1 MNRAVSRIEV
11 AGFKLKIK
19 TVSGNQIAVLGTLN
33 STDYDIQSD
42 MYVKF
47 NVSSIQSQLN
57 IGQYYK
63 IQLAYI
69 NKQSVIGYYSTVGVV
84 KYTTEPVVEISG
96 LTFGSVNMH
105 NYRYVGVYSQASDG
119 QDSTEKM
126 YSSRFKVYDNDDNII
141 KDSGEIIH
149 NINNDIIPNESQ
161 EEFVLSMDLNL
172 DTSYYIQFSVTT
184 TNGLEKSSNRYRIMQ
199 RRSIN
204 PEINAEL
211 VATLDPDNGNILLT
225 MNDTIDSVVSGTFLI
240 SRASSLNGYAWEEF
254 RRFNLQSMI
263 PDQWSL
269 LDCTI
274 EQGAT
279 YRYSLQQY
287 NENGI
292 YSDRLCSKDIFADF
306 EDAFLY
312 DGERQLKIRFN
323 PKVSTFKHD
332 ILETKTETMGSKHPF
347 VTRNGNV
354 NYVELALSGLISYQM
369 DEAELFMTKE
379 ELGISSNITD
389 LTGENITAERIFKT
403 AVLEWLTDGNAKI
416 FRSPTEGNFIVRL
429 MNVSLSPNDTV
440 GRMLH
445 TFSCT
450 AYEIADYTTDNL
462 EYYGLID
469 PTENLKTMTRWTTI
483 DLTKIDTSKYD
494 ISKDDN
500 YNSGVEKIQI
510 NDKVAYSVFF
520 VDMMPGSMIF
530 IDGEPIKI
538 GATGSYSAQATTT
551 PFSKIEVATDS
562 LSYGLLTY
570 SYQTKAVSVFG
581 LIQQISIEDVPCQQL
596 IGVVKA
602 PSKENKDLYEIT
614 DIYSYIQDIKTTVLK
629 LSMARF
635 IKRDV
640 EYVFCEATSE
650 KDFNPN
656 TKYTY
661 YSDAGCNNIVT
672 SLDTLKLY
680 QIRCKRTDERKIP
693 GEGVYVDANSAIFSP
708 YLNYYLDGQKGLD
721 QMPVEITDDL
731 FQIFIDGEAIDI
743 TETEKY
749 ELSSLDDVKIII
761 PQNGVI
767 SEIGYSKQIST
778 YSFESDESG
787 ESEVIAAKGD
797 YNTYLS
803 EYKKVKSDV
812 NKEESDVELARSNVK
827 QYYKDFIRSLDSAI
841 TTYRKENGI
850 E

>member
-11 AGFKLKIK
+11 AGFRLKIK
-19 TVSGNQIAVLGTLN
+19 TVSGNQIAVLKTSN
-33 STDYDIQSD
+33 STDYDMQSD
-42 MYVKF
+42 MYVQF
-47 NVSSIQSQLN
+47 DVTSIKSQLN

-63 IQLAYI
+63 IQLAYVS
-69 NKQSVIGYYSTVGVV
+69 KGGVVGYYSTVGVI
-84 KYTTEPVVEISG
+84 KYTTEPSVVISG

-105 NYRYVGVYSQASDG
+105 NYRYVGVYSQAGDN

-126 YSSRFKVYDNDDNII
+126 YSSRFKVYDSNDVLI

-149 NINNDIIPNESQ
+149 NINNDITPDESQ
-161 EEFVLSMDLNL
+161 EEFLLSIDLSL
-172 DTSYYIQFSVTT
+172 DKSYYIQFSITS

-199 RRSIN
+199 RRSIS

-211 VATLDPDNGNILLT
+211 VATLDQDNGNILLT

-254 RRFNLQSMI
+254 RRFDLQSMI

-323 PKVSTFKHD
+323 PKVSTFKND

-347 VTRNGNV
+347 ITRNGNV

-445 TFSCT
+445 TFTCT

-469 PTENLKTMTRWTTI
+469 PTENLKTMTRWTTV
-483 DLTKIDTSKYD
+483 DLLAIKKTLSE
-494 ISKDDN
+494 DDKR
-500 YNSGVEKIQI
+500 EKIQV

-520 VDMMPGSMIF
+520 VDMMPGAMIY
-530 IDGEPIKI
+530 IDGESIKI

-551 PFSKIEVATDS
+551 PFNKIEVAVDS

-570 SYQTKAVSVFG
+570 SYQTKAVSIFG
-581 LIQQISIEDVPCQQL
+581 NIQQINIEDVPCQQI
-596 IGVVKA
+596 IGKI
-602 PSKENKDLYEIT
+602 DT
-614 DIYSYIQDIKTTVLK
+614 DVYSYIQDTRTSVLK

-640 EYVFCEATSE
+640 EYVFCNVE
-650 KDFNPN
+650 KASDFNPYN
-656 TKYTY
+656 SYTY
-661 YSDAGCNNIVT
+661 YTDAMCQNEIT

-680 QIRCKRTDERKIP
+680 QIRCKRSAGKEIP
-693 GEGVYVDANSAIFSP
+693 GEGVYVDANFDIFAP
-708 YLNYYLDGQKGLD
+708 YLDYYLDGTKPLNQTP
-721 QMPVEITDDL
+721 QEITDDL
-731 FQIFIDGEAIDI
+731 FQISIDGEIIDI

-749 ELSSLDDVKIII
+749 KIASTDEVKIII
-761 PQNGVI
+761 PSNGVI
-767 SEIGYSKQIST
+767 TEVGYSKQIAV
-778 YSFESDESG
+778 YSFEEDEG
-787 ESEVIAAKGD
+787 GDSEVIKAKADYVAALSNYETVKTNENSSTDDVDRKREDVKEKYKIFISELDTAIKD
-797 YNTYLS
+797 Y
-803 EYKKVKSDV
+803 
-812 NKEESDVELARSNVK
+812 KEA
-827 QYYKDFIRSLDSAI
+827 
-841 TTYRKENGI
+841 NGI